1 MNDGSP
7 GLTGHGQMSLPHG
20 HSHSPV
26 SVVSSPAITCASA
39 SGVPIGQMTSA
50 NAYYSLPPGKYQENG
65 DTLSD
70 FVNLVCQEAQN
81 TGAGQQVFVYSLA
94 FICKPTLNNHNLVI
108 YLSPK

>member
-1 MNDGSP
+1 MCSE
-7 GLTGHGQMSLPHG
+7 TEYEFSLNWSNFFWIGISNQLKDSYLSHG

-26 SVVSSPAITCASA
+26 SVSTSSSA
-39 SGVPIGQMTSA
+39 SGIAIGHLSSN

-81 TGAGQQVFVYSLA
+81 NGNGQQVRLLQKF
-94 FICKPTLNNHNLVI
+94 
-108 YLSPK
+108 PKLDFN